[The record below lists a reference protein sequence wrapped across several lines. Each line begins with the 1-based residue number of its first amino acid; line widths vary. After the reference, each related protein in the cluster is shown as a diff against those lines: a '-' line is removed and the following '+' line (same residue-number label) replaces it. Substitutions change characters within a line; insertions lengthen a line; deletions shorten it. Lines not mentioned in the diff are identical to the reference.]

1 MRMLKNKRFFID
13 VAIGDGEGAAS
24 VVGRARSPRRDRAPR
39 RRSIRHLIDR
49 RRRSGAVDERH
60 RRWRAMG
67 GRGDAGLVRSG

>member
-39 RRSIRHLIDR
+39 R
-49 RRRSGAVDERH
+49 SGAVDERH